1 MSDEQTKDEIM
12 SDFIKKI
19 KQHKK
24 TDKVE
29 IKNQFFAQMLAMT

>member
-24 TDKVE
+24 NDKIE
-29 IKNQFFAQMLAMT
+29 IKNQLFA